1 MQDRKGTY
9 LLTVRPE
16 RLQKGDT
23 VGVIAPASPPDM
35 EKLKHAIPFLEEL
48 GLNVKVGKHVASLNG
63 YLAGKDEERIE
74 DLHEMFADKE
84 IKAIICAR
92 GGFGTARIADRLN
105 YDLIKNNPKIFW
117 GYSDITFL
125 HTAIYQKTG
134 LVTFHGPMLSS
145 DIGVEE
151 VHDLT
156 KESFKQLFSPEPI
169 KYTEAISPLEIMN
182 EGKAEGEIVG
192 GNLSLLVSTLGTSFE
207 IDTKEKILFIEE
219 IDEEPY
225 QVDRMLNQLKM
236 AGKLADA
243 VGILVCDFNNC
254 VPKEGKDSWTL
265 DHVLEDYLRPI
276 LKPTM
281 KGFKIGHC
289 SPNIAIP
296 IGVKGTIDTDLKIF
310 TAEAGIK

>member
-1 MQDRKGTY
+1 MTMKPAG
-9 LLTVRPE
+9 
-16 RLQKGDT
+16 LQAGDMI
-23 VGVIAPASPPDM
+23 GVIAPASPPDM
-35 EKLKHAIPFLEEL
+35 EKLKHAILFLKEL
-48 GLNVKVGKHVASLNG
+48 GLRVKVGKHINSLNG
-63 YLAGKDEERIE
+63 YLAGTDEERIE
-74 DLHEMFADKE
+74 DIHEMFADEE

-125 HTAIYQKTG
+125 HTAIYQKAG

-145 DIGVEE
+145 DIGVKE

-156 KESFKQLFSPEPI
+156 KESFKQLFSAAPI
-169 KYTEAISPLEIMN
+169 EYSEVISPIEIIN
-182 EGKAEGEIVG
+182 EGKAEGKIIG
-192 GNLSLLVSTLGTSFE
+192 GNLSLLVSTLGTPFE

-219 IDEEPY
+219 VDEEPY

-236 AGKLADA
+236 AGKLTDA
-243 VGILVCDFNNC
+243 AGILVCDFNNC
-254 VPKEGKDSWTL
+254 VPREGTNSWTL
-265 DHVLEDYLRPI
+265 DYVLEDYLKPI
-276 LKPTM
+276 LKPAM

-296 IGVKGTIDTDLKIF
+296 IGVKGKIDTDMKMLTF
-310 TAEAGIK
+310 QSGIK

>member
-1 MQDRKGTY
+1 MTTK
-9 LLTVRPE
+9 PE
-16 RLQKGDT
+16 RLQKGNT

-35 EKLKHAIPFLEEL
+35 EKVKRAIPFLEEL
-48 GLNVKVGKHVASLNG
+48 GLNVKVGKHVNSLDG

-74 DLHEMFADKE
+74 DIHEMFADKE
-84 IKAIICAR
+84 IKGIFCAR

-125 HTAIYQKTG
+125 HTAIHQKTG

-145 DIGVEE
+145 DIGVDE

-156 KESFKQLFSPEPI
+156 KESFKQLFSLAPI
-169 KYTEAISPLEIMN
+169 KYTEEISPLEVIN
-182 EGKAEGEIVG
+182 EGKSEGEIIG

-207 IDTKEKILFIEE
+207 IDTREKVLFIEE
-219 IDEEPY
+219 IGEEPY

-243 VGILVCDFNNC
+243 AGILVCDFNNC
-254 VPKEGKDSWTL
+254 VPKEGKGSLSLND
-265 DHVLEDYLRPI
+265 VIDYH
-276 LKPTM
+276 LKSINNPVM

-289 SPNIAIP
+289 SPHIAIP
-296 IGVKGTIDTDLKIF
+296 IGVKGTIDTDMKMF
-310 TAEAGIK
+310 TAEAGVK